1 MDFMKKL
8 FISLLFATAL
18 LLNSQAQ
25 TKRALIIAIGDY
37 PEPEKNGWR
46 PINALNDV
54 ALIQNALL
62 KQNFPAQNITVI
74 TDSAATKKG
83 IENALDKL
91 IRSAG
96 MGDVVVIHISSHGQQ
111 IEDDNESEESDGL
124 DETIVPYGA
133 VYSMDKSI
141 YSKVSGGYFRDD
153 LFGEKVTQLRNN
165 IGRNGDLLVSI
176 DACHSGSGT
185 RGPATAL
192 ARGNKAP
199 MVSNN
204 FDKKKLPASKTDGG
218 VFRESTRTKLNT
230 ENAATYVVL
239 SGAQAQE
246 LNYECLDDQNRPVGS
261 LSYAFSKAIAN
272 LDGKITYRTLFARIE
287 EVMREKAPKQ
297 KPVLEGD
304 GIDRELFG
312 GKYVKQQPYLTINA
326 AMSSGRNIVLN
337 GGAITGAT
345 TGSTVAFYPAGTTN
359 PATATPLAA
368 GTIISAG
375 NYTATVKLETD
386 NPELLKKLPWAF
398 VTETVYGNNRVRLN
412 ADSLQAA
419 DKLAL
424 QEALKDFKLVEFTSQ
439 CDLYIGLSENN
450 QGWALRYANSGALF
464 ADDIPVKDPEGIKEL
479 LKRYDRFRYLQN
491 LKFNEQGLSAR
502 VELVFLDARGE
513 LDAAKLKSRTIN
525 GRLELREDDEIYL
538 KIVNTGMK
546 KLYVN
551 IVDIQ
556 PDGKINPI
564 IPNKKLTDI
573 NGNPAPIRWEDCMVN
588 KGDSLFFKNLTIT
601 IAPPYGEETFKV
613 FLSSDPLDLEDIL
626 TDNNDAASRN
636 SRGVLNN
643 LARIFKESQVNTNGT
658 RGGDGKINTAQ
669 NGTIYGVNF
678 AIRPKE

>member
-1 MDFMKKL
+1 MKKI
-8 FISLLFATAL
+8 FITLLVITSTFLSTE
-18 LLNSQAQ
+18 AQ
-25 TKRALIIAIGDY
+25 TKRALIVAIGDY
-37 PEPEKNGWR
+37 PDPEKNGWR

-54 ALIQNALL
+54 SLIQNALL
-62 KQNFPAQNITVI
+62 KQGFLPQHIDVI
-74 TDSAATKKG
+74 TDTAATRKG

-91 IRSAG
+91 IRNTG
-96 MGDVVVIHISSHGQQ
+96 KGDVVVIHISSHGQQ
-111 IEDDNESEESDGL
+111 IEDDNESEEADGL
-124 DETIVPYGA
+124 DEAIVPYGA

-165 IGRNGDLLVSI
+165 IGKDGDLLVSI

-204 FDKKKLPASKTDGG
+204 FDKKKLPAAKTDGG
-218 VFRESTRTKLNT
+218 VFKESTRTKLNIT
-230 ENAATYVVL
+230 NASSYVVL

-246 LNYECLDDQNRPVGS
+246 LNYECLDDQNKPVGS
-261 LSYAFSKAIAN
+261 LSYAFSKA
-272 LDGKITYRTLFARIE
+272 LSGLEGKITYRTLFARIE

-312 GKYVKQQPYLTINA
+312 GKYVKQQAYITINPA
-326 AMSSGRNIVLN
+326 LSNDRSIALN
-337 GGAITGAT
+337 GGSISGAT
-345 TGSTVAFYPAGTTN
+345 KGSTVSFYPAGTTN
-359 PATATPLAA
+359 PAAATPLAT
-368 GTIISAG
+368 GTITTAG
-375 NYTATVKLETD
+375 NYTATVKLEKE
-386 NPELLKKLPWAF
+386 NPDLLKKLPWAF
-398 VTETVYGNNRVRLN
+398 VTETVYGNSPIRLN
-412 ADSLQAA
+412 ADSLSSA
-419 DKLAL
+419 DQQTL
-424 QEALKDFKLVEFTSQ
+424 QEALKDFKLVEFTGP
-439 CDLYIGLSENN
+439 CELYIGKSEDNTA
-450 QGWALRYANSGALF
+450 WALRYANSGALF
-464 ADDIPVKDPEGIKEL
+464 ADDIPVKDPAAMKEI

-491 LKFNEQGLSAR
+491 LKFTEQGLSAR
-502 VELVFLDARGE
+502 VELVFLDAKGNT
-513 LDAAKLKSRTIN
+513 DHAKMKSRTVN
-525 GRLELREDDEIYL
+525 GRLELREDDEVYL

-546 KLYVN
+546 KLFVN

-573 NGNPAPIRWEDCMVN
+573 NGNPAPIRWEDCTVN
-588 KGDSLFFKNLTIT
+588 RGDSLFFKNLTIT

-613 FLSSDPLDLEDIL
+613 FLSSEPLDLEDIL

-643 LARIFKESQVNTNGT
+643 LAMIFKESQVNANGT
-658 RGGDGKINTAQ
+658 RGGEGKINTAQ

-678 AIRPKE
+678 TIRPKE

>member
-1 MDFMKKL
+1 MKK
-8 FISLLFATAL
+8 FCFTLLFLTFILVAAE
-18 LLNSQAQ
+18 AQ

-37 PEPEKNGWR
+37 PDPEKNGWR

-54 ALIQNALL
+54 PLIQNALL
-62 KQNFPAQNITVI
+62 KQNFLPQHIAVI
-74 TDSAATKKG
+74 TDSAATRKG

-91 IRSAG
+91 IRSTG
-96 MGDVVVIHISSHGQQ
+96 KGDVVVIHISSHGQQ
-111 IEDDNESEESDGL
+111 IEDDNESEEADGL
-124 DETIVPYGA
+124 DEAIVPYGA

-153 LFGEKVTQLRNN
+153 LFGEKMTQLRNS
-165 IGRNGDLLVSI
+165 IGKDGDLLVTI

-218 VFRESTRTKLNT
+218 VFKESTRTKLNT
-230 ENAATYVVL
+230 ANASTFVVL

-246 LNYECLDDQNRPVGS
+246 LNYECLDDQNKPVGS
-261 LSYAFSKAIAN
+261 LSYAFSKAISG

-312 GKYVKQQPYLTINA
+312 GKYIKQQPYITINPTLSNSRTIA
-326 AMSSGRNIVLN
+326 LN
-337 GGAITGAT
+337 AGSISGAT
-345 TGSTVAFYPAGTTN
+345 RGSTVSFYPAGTTN
-359 PATATPLAA
+359 PAAA
-368 GTIISAG
+368 EPVAKGIITTAG
-375 NYTATVKLETD
+375 NYTASVKLESE
-386 NPELLKKLPWAF
+386 NPDLLKKLPWAF
-398 VTETVYGNNRVRLN
+398 VTETVYGNNPIRLN
-412 ADSLQAA
+412 ADSLSAA
-419 DKLAL
+419 GKQAL
-424 QEALKDFKLVEFTSQ
+424 QEALKDFKLVEFSSP

-450 QGWALRYANSGALF
+450 SGWALRYANSGALF
-464 ADDIPVKDPEGIKEL
+464 ADEIPVNDPEAMKEV
-479 LKRYDRFRYLQN
+479 LKKYDRFRYLQN
-491 LKFNEQGLSAR
+491 LKFTEQGLSAR
-502 VELVFLDARGE
+502 VELVFLDAKGNI
-513 LDAAKLKSRTIN
+513 DAGKLKSRTVN
-525 GRLELREDDEIYL
+525 GRLELQEDDEVYL

-546 KLYVN
+546 KIFVN

-573 NGNPAPIRWEDCMVN
+573 NGNPAPIRWEDCTVN
-588 KGDSLFFKNLTIT
+588 RGDSLFFKNLTIT

-643 LARIFKESQVNTNGT
+643 LARIFKESQVNANGT
-658 RGGDGKINTAQ
+658 RGGEGKINTAQ

-678 AIRPKE
+678 VIRPKE